1 MATKRAKDIREL
13 EIKISSWTVLKIIG
27 LIILVFLLYYVRS
40 VIFLLIIVGILVS
53 ALAPS
58 VEWLQ
63 RKKVPRLLSVIL
75 VFLAVFAI
83 LFVLS
88 VVVFPPLVGQL
99 QQLATELPG
108 KLDDWINSNETQS
121 TILSTREWLV
131 ATGLID
137 SVGQALQILSQQVS
151 NISSIVINQTY
162 GVISGILG
170 IAVVIILTFYL
181 LLEEDGMKQFLLGIL
196 PSKNQVLTM
205 TILNKASAKAG
216 RWLQGQLIVSTII
229 GLLSFI
235 GYVILGIKFSVVL
248 AIFAGTMS
256 IIPYIGPTL
265 GAIPAVLVAILQGP
279 WMVLG
284 VIIVT
289 AAVQQLEGTLIT
301 PRIMGKVVGLSP
313 VTIIVSLLVGGTL
326 AGIWGVVLAI
336 PVAATV
342 SVIIKELDSKK

>member
-1 MATKRAKDIREL
+1 MATKRAKKIEEMEL
-13 EIKISSWTVLKIIG
+13 KISSWTVLKIIG
-27 LIILVFLLYYVRS
+27 IILLVVFLYL
-40 VIFLLIIVGILVS
+40 IKDILFLLIVVGILVS

-63 RKKVPRLLSVIL
+63 RWKIPRLLAVLL
-75 VFLAVFAI
+75 VFLAVFGI
-83 LFVLS
+83 IFVLS

-108 KLDDWINSNETQS
+108 KLDDWIHSYETQN
-121 TILSTREWLV
+121 TILSTREWLI

-137 SVGQALQILSQQVS
+137 SVGQALEILSQQVS

-170 IAVVIILTFYL
+170 ITVVIILTFYL
-181 LLEEDGMKQFLLGIL
+181 LLEEDGMKQFLMGVM
-196 PSKNQVLTM
+196 PTKNQVVTM
-205 TILNKASAKAG
+205 TIMNKASAKAG

-248 AIFAGTMS
+248 AIFAGALS

-265 GAIPAVLVAILQGP
+265 GAIPALLVAILQGP

-289 AAVQQLEGTLIT
+289 AVVQQLEGTLIT

-313 VTIIVSLLVGGTL
+313 VTIIVSLLIGATL
-326 AGIWGVVLAI
+326 AGVWGVVLAI
-336 PVAATV
+336 PVAATI
-342 SVIIKELDSKK
+342 SVIIKELDGKK